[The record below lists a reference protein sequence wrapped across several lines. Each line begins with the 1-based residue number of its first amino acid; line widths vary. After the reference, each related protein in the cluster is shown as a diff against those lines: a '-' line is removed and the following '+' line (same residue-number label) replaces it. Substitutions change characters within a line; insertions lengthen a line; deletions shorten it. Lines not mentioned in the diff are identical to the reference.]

1 MLCLLS
7 LKKKHS
13 LSSSSSLCFKIL
25 WQALLL
31 QQFNHH
37 LCLLSQ
43 SSTLTWLMQS
53 CEAELMFMYLKDHI
67 GAWILAQTFLI
78 YMREHRE
85 REREIYIKKNWN
97 IELKYLNSCIVLLFI
112 NYFLSKGY
120 WTSWK
125 SVLIKFRYVKPT
137 VSALR
142 RAEADFWVRKSRFT
156 IDCVQ

>member
-1 MLCLLS
+1 MLYLLS
-7 LKKKHS
+7 LKKKQS
-13 LSSSSSLCFKIL
+13 LSSSSSLYFKIL
-25 WQALLL
+25 TQALLY

-43 SSTLTWLMQS
+43 SSTSTWFMQS

-85 REREIYIKKNWN
+85 RERDIKKNWN
-97 IELKYLNSCIVLLFI
+97 IELKYLDSCIVLLFI

-120 WTSWK
+120 WTSRK
-125 SVLIKFRYVKPT
+125 SVLIKFPYVEPN
-137 VSALR
+137 VSAL
-142 RAEADFWVRKSRFT
+142 SRDGGKT
-156 IDCVQ
+156 LS